1 MTEQEL
7 FTKNLK
13 LSTEFDLYLR
23 EHSEVVEQIPED
35 ALVVLLP
42 EEDQELCERNL
53 ALARTRLVSGQAV
66 VYVRIEKV
74 APPRSR
80 LVKPRAIVNPS
91 HLSCSSRSSLTIGQ
105 F

>member
-13 LSTEFDLYLR
+13 LSTEFDLYLL
-23 EHSEVVEQIPED
+23 EHPEVTEQIPEN

-53 ALARTRLVSGQAV
+53 ELARTRQEPGQV
-66 VYVRIEKV
+66 VVHVRIEKV

-80 LVKPRAIVNPS
+80 LVKPRVEVAA
-91 HLSCSSRSSLTIGQ
+91 
-105 F
+105 

>member
-13 LSTEFDLYLR
+13 LSTEFDLYLL
-23 EHSEVVEQIPED
+23 EHPEVAEQIPEN

-53 ALARTRLVSGQAV
+53 ALVRDRRESGQAV

-80 LVKPRAIVNPS
+80 LVKPRVEVAA
-91 HLSCSSRSSLTIGQ
+91 
-105 F
+105 

>member
-1 MTEQEL
+1 MTDQEL

-13 LSTEFDLYLR
+13 LSTEFDLYLL
-23 EHSEVVEQIPED
+23 EHPEVAEQIPEN

-42 EEDQELCERNL
+42 EDDQELCERNL
-53 ALARTRLVSGQAV
+53 ALARARRESRQAV

-80 LVKPRAIVNPS
+80 LVKPRVEVAA
-91 HLSCSSRSSLTIGQ
+91 
-105 F
+105 